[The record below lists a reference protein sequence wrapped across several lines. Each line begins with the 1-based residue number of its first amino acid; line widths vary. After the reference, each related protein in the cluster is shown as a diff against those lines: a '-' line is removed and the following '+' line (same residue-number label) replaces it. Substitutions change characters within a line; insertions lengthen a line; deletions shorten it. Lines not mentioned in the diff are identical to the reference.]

1 MLKNAQRLSYIFSK
15 YWAISGHS
23 VQFGLSVFSAN
34 DRLSIFIL
42 LLDLGMQA
50 IILDTET
57 HTLNGQPIEIAYAPI
72 EIQNG
77 KLSLDKTKVFDQLY
91 TVDEP
96 ISFAAMA
103 VHHILESDL
112 VGMPH
117 YSSFQLPAE
126 TTYIIGHNID
136 YDLRALEKCG
146 VNTSKI
152 KAICTLALA
161 RRVWPDAEAHN
172 ISALIYMISK
182 GSEKAR
188 EMIRKAHRA
197 DMDIILT
204 ANILMHIVH
213 QLKVNDLES
222 LYALS
227 EDARIPRSLNFG
239 KHRGT
244 AIAELPADYVQWLMR
259 QEDLDPYLRK
269 ALENTAV
276 KTL

>member
-1 MLKNAQRLSYIFSK
+1 
-15 YWAISGHS
+15 
-23 VQFGLSVFSAN
+23 
-34 DRLSIFIL
+34 
-42 LLDLGMQA
+42 MQA

-57 HTLNGQPIEIAYAPI
+57 HTLNGQPIEIAYAPVDI
-72 EIQNG
+72 LDHKI
-77 KLSLDKTKVFDQLY
+77 SLDKSRLFDQLY
-91 TVDEP
+91 SCDEP

-112 VGMPH
+112 EGQPH
-117 YSSFQLPAE
+117 YSSFKLPQE

-136 YDLRALEKCG
+136 YDIRALEKCG
-146 VNTSKI
+146 VNSSNI

-172 ISALIYMISK
+172 ISALIYMITR
-182 GSEKAR
+182 GSDRAR

-213 QLKVNDLES
+213 HLKISSIEE
-222 LYALS
+222 LYEAS
-227 EDARIPRSLNFG
+227 EDARIPRTINFG

-244 AIAELPADYVQWLMR
+244 AIVELPADYVQWLLR

-269 ALENTAV
+269 ALENTAIT
-276 KTL
+276 TL

>member
-1 MLKNAQRLSYIFSK
+1 
-15 YWAISGHS
+15 
-23 VQFGLSVFSAN
+23 
-34 DRLSIFIL
+34 
-42 LLDLGMQA
+42 MQA

-72 EIQNG
+72 EVENG
-77 KLSLDKTKVFDQLY
+77 KLTLDKSKLFDQLY
-91 TVDEP
+91 CVDEP

-112 VGMPH
+112 IDRPH
-117 YSSFQLPAE
+117 YSTFILP
-126 TTYIIGHNID
+126 TDTQYIIGHNVD
-136 YDLRALEKCG
+136 YDIRAIEKCG
-146 VNTSKI
+146 VDTSSI

-188 EMIRKAHRA
+188 EMIKKAHRA

-213 QLKVNDLES
+213 QLNINNIEE
-222 LYALS
+222 LYAAS
-227 EDARIPRSLNFG
+227 EDARIPRSINFG

-244 AIAELPADYVQWLMR
+244 NITDLPADYIQWLLR
-259 QEDLDPYLRK
+259 QDELDPYLRK
-269 ALENTAV
+269 ALENANLVTF
-276 KTL
+276 

>member
-1 MLKNAQRLSYIFSK
+1 
-15 YWAISGHS
+15 
-23 VQFGLSVFSAN
+23 
-34 DRLSIFIL
+34 
-42 LLDLGMQA
+42 MQA

-72 EIQNG
+72 DVQNG
-77 KLSLDKTKVFDQLY
+77 KLTLDKSKLFDQLY
-91 TVDEP
+91 SVDEP

-112 VGMPH
+112 LNKPH
-117 YSSFQLPAE
+117 YSSFTLPPD
-126 TTYIIGHNID
+126 TQYIIGHNID
-136 YDLRALEKCG
+136 YDIRAIEKCG
-146 VNTSKI
+146 VNTSSI

-188 EMIRKAHRA
+188 EMIKKAHRA

-213 QLKVNDLES
+213 QLNINSMEE
-222 LYALS
+222 LYAAS
-227 EDARIPRSLNFG
+227 EDARIPRSINFG

-244 AIAELPADYVQWLMR
+244 NITDLPADYIQWLLR
-259 QEDLDPYLRK
+259 QDELDPYLRK
-269 ALENTAV
+269 ALENANLV
-276 KTL
+276 TL

>member
-1 MLKNAQRLSYIFSK
+1 
-15 YWAISGHS
+15 
-23 VQFGLSVFSAN
+23 
-34 DRLSIFIL
+34 
-42 LLDLGMQA
+42 MQA

-72 EIQNG
+72 EIHDS
-77 KLSLDKTKVFDQLY
+77 KLTLDKTKIFDQLY
-91 TVDEP
+91 SVDEP

-103 VHHILESDL
+103 VHHILESEL
-112 VGMPH
+112 VGQPH
-117 YSSFQLPAE
+117 YSTFSLPQE

-136 YDLRALEKCG
+136 YDIRAIEKCG
-146 VNTSKI
+146 VDTGNI

-161 RRVWPDAEAHN
+161 RLVWPDAEAHN

-188 EMIRKAHRA
+188 EMIKKAHRA

-204 ANILMHIVH
+204 ANILMHEIH
-213 QLKVNDLES
+213 HLNIQSIEE
-222 LYALS
+222 LYNKS
-227 EDARIPRSLNFG
+227 EEARIPRSINFG

-244 AIAELPADYVQWLMR
+244 AIADLPADYKQWLLR

-269 ALENTAV
+269 ALENANIV
-276 KTL
+276 TL